1 MFLRALF
8 SCLGGVAGSNL
19 SEFIPNILK
28 RELYP
33 YMYIYIFLSIHDL
46 IASNSVQS
54 KLQGLTIN
62 KKYMGLIRSC
72 FMDILL
78 KKLTINW
85 LQILF
90 CRAENLKKKTCYLN
104 KMVAQETLRMWEGY
118 HFLSENNSNFSC
130 CRCKQLPLTDRII
143 KFP

>member
-1 MFLRALF
+1 MKIANVSHLALLTLLKTWKGWHRKRALC

-62 KKYMGLIRSC
+62 KKYMGSIRSC

-78 KKLTINW
+78 KKLTIN
-85 LQILF
+85 
-90 CRAENLKKKTCYLN
+90 
-104 KMVAQETLRMWEGY
+104 
-118 HFLSENNSNFSC
+118 
-130 CRCKQLPLTDRII
+130 
-143 KFP
+143 